1 MFAVASLV
9 APEGKELACNV
20 GDAGSIPGSGRRS
33 GERNGY
39 PLQDPCPENSMD
51 RGAWWVTVHGVS
63 KSLTWLSTLAHAT
76 IDKLSYLW
84 FEVSVDMGSRRAWT
98 SRIERDIVW
107 KMKIDN
113 TGFLLCFLLL
123 LAISPMQV
131 KFYSHR
137 LELDNRTKV
146 VVWGINEWR
155 KEGCPAEAWWGE
167 WIQLT
172 REELLPRWL
181 TNVVGTLVL
190 AAVRGLHFLS
200 TALLEGWQLA
210 FPKVSN
216 PGDPG
221 RRILP
226 TTLSQRSWTFAVD
239 HQATPIHCGRLFS
252 LQFSSVQSCPTVCKP
267 LDCSTP
273 GLPVHSN
280 SWSLLK
286 LMSIESFLI
295 NK

>member
-1 MFAVASLV
+1 MVWGFCRYGI
-9 APEGKELACNV
+9 EK
-20 GDAGSIPGSGRRS
+20 
-33 GERNGY
+33 
-39 PLQDPCPENSMD
+39 SMNF
-51 RGAWWVTVHGVS
+51 
-63 KSLTWLSTLAHAT
+63 KN
-76 IDKLSYLW
+76 
-84 FEVSVDMGSRRAWT
+84 
-98 SRIERDIVW
+98 RDIVW

-113 TGFLLCFLLL
+113 TAFLLCFLLL
-123 LAISPMQV
+123 LPISPIQV

-146 VVWGINEWR
+146 VVWDINEWR

-172 REELLPRWL
+172 WEELLPRWL

-226 TTLSQRSWTFAVD
+226 TTLSQRSQTFAVN
-239 HQATPIHCGRLFS
+239 HQATPIHCGRLSS
-252 LQFSSVQSCPTVCKP
+252 LQFSSVVSHSLQ
-267 LDCSTP
+267 TP
-273 GLPVHSN
+273 GLQHARPPCPFQLLEFTQTHVH
-280 SWSLLK
+280 WVLPY
-286 LMSIESFLI
+286 
-295 NK
+295 